1 MNNYKKDF
9 QQLIEG
15 FNQINYNQDLTI
27 LTNQQVWK
35 DDNDFANAFLDP
47 STYTTKRID
56 GNRQNNHPN
65 QKLSYR
71 TNMLKIYGNNVKT
84 NLYPNGFNG
93 ALKDFS

>member
-35 DDNDFANAFLDP
+35 DDNN
-47 STYTTKRID
+47 
-56 GNRQNNHPN
+56 
-65 QKLSYR
+65 
-71 TNMLKIYGNNVKT
+71 
-84 NLYPNGFNG
+84 
-93 ALKDFS
+93 FS